1 MTERELPSSC
11 CPSGIFIVEVPGL
24 TFEDGRTQAPQVTC
38 VRMGNRFSVMKPS
51 DYLSDNVWIEATKDA
66 FVGVRFDVVV
76 DDESK
81 RRPMTFEDVY
91 VYES

>member
-1 MTERELPSSC
+1 
-11 CPSGIFIVEVPGL
+11 
-24 TFEDGRTQAPQVTC
+24 
-38 VRMGNRFSVMKPS
+38 MGDRFSGMKPS